1 MNLTEAIAELRPIQA
16 HHSAPEGTHVG
27 FFMQDATAV
36 FGDLAKASEMLTLL
50 MVQGLLES
58 APVVMNGE
66 VHTIYRIADSTQP
79 VSRSVH

>member
-1 MNLTEAIAELRPIQA
+1 MNLTEAIAALRPIQA
-16 HHSAPEGTHVG
+16 HHSAADGTHVG

-36 FGDLAKASEMLTLL
+36 LGGLAKASETLTLL

-66 VHTIYRIADSTQP
+66 VHAIFRIADSTQP